1 MHSIDDPITMVSSKL
16 GFYFNLFLQATCG
29 LDYYHFG
36 LLNALADKDI
46 AHTMETFNAFSYQ
59 ALQAKRRYGTK
70 LVVTVWENRPYAAE
84 RFAAKRRMKY
94 EVIQGADLFL
104 AMTPRAARCLT
115 LEGAD
120 ERKTKVLPMGIN
132 LKRFRPR
139 AKPIEWMKRFGL
151 HEEEFI
157 ILSVAALLWEKG
169 VHEILHAF
177 KQLTLDYPHRRLRLV
192 YAGSGGEKEPLQ
204 DLARRIGLQ
213 EHVSFL
219 KFPYE
224 EIHYAYNMAD
234 IFVLASAP
242 RKGWL
247 EQFGYVLAEA
257 LASGTPI
264 VTTLSGSIPEVV
276 GDAAMLVPP
285 SDFLALRDAMND
297 LILNPE
303 KSEELSQKG
312 RAWAE
317 KHYDSQKNALK
328 IRKAYEEL
336 F

>member
-1 MHSIDDPITMVSSKL
+1 
-16 GFYFNLFLQATCG
+16 
-29 LDYYHFG
+29 
-36 LLNALADKDI
+36 
-46 AHTMETFNAFSYQ
+46 
-59 ALQAKRRYGTK
+59 
-70 LVVTVWENRPYAAE
+70 
-84 RFAAKRRMKY
+84 
-94 EVIQGADLFL
+94 
-104 AMTPRAARCLT
+104 
-115 LEGAD
+115 
-120 ERKTKVLPMGIN
+120 
-132 LKRFRPR
+132 
-139 AKPIEWMKRFGL
+139 MKRFGL

-177 KQLTLDYPHRRLRLV
+177 KQLTLDHPNRRLRLV

-219 KFPYE
+219 RFSYE

-257 LASGTPI
+257 LASGAPI
-264 VTTLSGSIPEVV
+264 ITTLSGSIPEVV
-276 GDAAMLVPP
+276 GGAAMLVPP

-317 KHYDSQKNALK
+317 RHYDNQKNALE